1 MSRVE
6 SGVGG
11 DEMGRS
17 RNDEVGKDRASREN
31 GDDIR
36 SEGVGVGV

>member
-1 MSRVE
+1 
-6 SGVGG
+6 
-11 DEMGRS
+11 MGRS
-17 RNDEVGKDRASREN
+17 RNDEVGKDWVSREN